1 MKLLLMLLL
10 MLTTMIIII
19 SCYSVN
25 KIKGS
30 GNIISESR
38 ELTNFSSINLL
49 GSIDISINSSD
60 EYNCTVVGDDN
71 LIPYIKTEVVNNNLQ
86 ISINNN
92 YSSTEE
98 LAVNVNASEYDE
110 VSISG
115 SGDINI
121 IDFKNDN
128 LSLNINGSG
137 NITANGKVQTFIATI
152 SGSGNIVST
161 ELISK
166 SATITIDGSGDAKIW
181 ATDSI
186 SSQINGSGNIEYY
199 GNPINV
205 KSKINGSGNI
215 ISN

>member
-1 MKLLLMLLL
+1 MK
-10 MLTTMIIII
+10 
-19 SCYSVN
+19 

-30 GNIISESR
+30 GNIISENR
-38 ELTNFSSINLL
+38 ELTNFTSINLI
-49 GSIDISINSSD
+49 GGIDVNIKFSD
-60 EYNCTVVGDDN
+60 KYNCTVVSDEN

-86 ISINNN
+86 ISINKN
-92 YSSTEE
+92 YSSTEGIE
-98 LAVNVNASEYDE
+98 VNVNAPEYDE

-128 LSLNINGSG
+128 LSLNISGSG
-137 NITANGKVQTFIATI
+137 DITANGEVQTLIAKI
-152 SGSGNIVST
+152 SGSGDIISA

-166 SATITIDGSGDAKIW
+166 SATITINGSGNAKIW
-181 ATDSI
+181 ASDSI
-186 SSQINGSGNIEYY
+186 SAQINGSGNIEYY

-205 KSKINGSGNI
+205 ESKINGSGDI